1 MNAGDFTKI
10 VIAAVMMIVIVM
22 VVVIPVIQDA
32 GSTEMTGHNVPSE
45 YATAAIPAGVYA
57 ATETGYTI
65 DGGAAHTLADREWVI
80 QSDTVVI
87 AKRNSSSFTVRDWT
101 NSLNATV
108 SSFTI
113 AGSNY
118 SYSSGGNTITHA
130 LGSNAITR
138 SLTATDTGIYD
149 DSFRVNKDDTIRMFV
164 QTQNITISGSSYA
177 ANLILEGTADN
188 LTIVKGMIATDPVNY
203 NVTGTATL
211 NDGYYGSPNDAV
223 FEVASNPRIDMT
235 LTIGGQQYDTY
246 TVNSWMAVEPVAP
259 IEYTELSPHD
269 DAINGMIGIVPLL
282 MIVGVVMMLVTA
294 AVLRR

>member
-1 MNAGDFTKI
+1 MDAGDFTKI

-32 GSTEMTGHNVPSE
+32 GSTEMTGRNVPSE
-45 YATAAIPAGVYA
+45 YATTAIPAGTYA
-57 ATETGYTI
+57 ATEAGYTI

-118 SYSSGGNTITHA
+118 SYTSGGNTITHA

-164 QTQNITISGSSYA
+164 QTQNITIGSETYA

-188 LTIVKGMIATDPVNY
+188 LTIVKGMVATDPVNY

-223 FEVASNPRIDMT
+223 FEVASNPRVDLT
-235 LTIGGQQYDTY
+235 LTIGGQQYNTY

>member
-1 MNAGDFTKI
+1 MDAGDFTKI
-10 VIAAVMMIVIVM
+10 IIAAVMMIVIVM

-32 GSTEMTGHNVPSE
+32 GSTEMVGHNTPSE
-45 YATAAIPAGVYA
+45 YATATIPAGVYA
-57 ATETGYTI
+57 ATEAGYTI
-65 DGGAAHTLADREWVI
+65 DGGADHTLADREWVI

-118 SYSSGGNTITHA
+118 SYTSGGNTITHA

-164 QTQNITISGSSYA
+164 QTQNITIGGETYA

-188 LTIVKGMIATDPVNY
+188 LTIVKGMVATDPVNY

-223 FEVASNPRIDMT
+223 FEVASNPRVDLT
-235 LTIGGQQYDTY
+235 LTIGGNEYSTY